1 MRLPLQTAAPGGVP
15 EDNDLLS
22 VFSELGFV
30 GGPSTIPVLRL
41 AFKCAQ
47 ISDTPLLI
55 EGETGTGKGLLA
67 HAIHR
72 LDAKR
77 SRFQLVTLHCA
88 TINDSLA
95 ESELFG
101 HRRGSFSGAIS
112 ERDGLFQAASRGTL
126 FIDDVNDLPLK
137 LQPKLLD
144 VLQRRRIRALGEDRE
159 KEIDVRVIAACNR
172 PLEPLIAEGLFRSDL
187 FYRLNVIR
195 IQLPSLRQR
204 QEDLRPLVLTFARR
218 FANLYGPIEGVAQDL
233 LDALV
238 QESFPGNVR
247 ELENSVQRMLFSKMS
262 GNVLTLEDW
271 KAQVVSLGTTSAA
284 EWLRDA
290 ASCVWHTIEK
300 ERLSCSQ
307 AMHYVEKL
315 VLTRAMESSLANRR
329 AVAEMLKVSERTLYN
344 KIRVYNLKGSGAPT
358 RSATSSTLPENKCSA
373 GSITGDPVDTQ

>member
-1 MRLPLQTAAPGGVP
+1 MPLQTAASHVVP
-15 EDNDLLS
+15 EDRDLLS
-22 VFSELGFV
+22 IFSQLGFV
-30 GGPSTIPVLRL
+30 GGPSTIPILRL

-77 SRFQLVTLHCA
+77 NPFQLVTLHCA

-144 VLQRRRIRALGEDRE
+144 VLQRARIRAVGEDRE
-159 KEIDVRVIAACNR
+159 KAIDVRVIAACNR
-172 PLEPLIAEGLFRSDL
+172 PLAPLIAEGIFRSDL
-187 FYRLNVIR
+187 FYRLNVIS
-195 IQLPSLRQR
+195 IQLPALRQR
-204 QEDLRPLVLTFARR
+204 QEDLRPLVLAFARR
-218 FANLYGPIEGVAQDL
+218 FSNLYGPIEGVAQDL
-233 LDALV
+233 LDALAD
-238 QESFPGNVR
+238 EPFPGNLR
-247 ELENSVQRMLFSKMS
+247 ELENCVQKMLFAKTS
-262 GNVLTLEDW
+262 GKVLTLEDW
-271 KAQVVSLGTTSAA
+271 KAQGASLGTTSAA

-290 ASCVWHTIEK
+290 ARCVWNVIEK
-300 ERLSCSQ
+300 KRLSCSQ
-307 AMHYVEKL
+307 AMHHVEKL
-315 VLTRAMESSLANRR
+315 VFTRAIESSMANRR
-329 AVAEMLKVSERTLYN
+329 AVAQVLKVSERTLYN
-344 KIRVYNLKGSGAPT
+344 KIRMFKLKAGGAAAD
-358 RSATSSTLPENKCSA
+358 SATSGSALENECSA
-373 GSITGDPVDTQ
+373 RPVAGDPVDGQ